1 MITSPICESV
11 AVCMDRKYYQA
22 YEDRY
27 KQVHRKNLS
36 WFSSAASQIVM
47 DTIRKYYGEKSPKIL
62 DVGCGEGRDIL
73 FLLDKGY
80 DVTGV
85 DISAEAIKFC
95 KAKAGETDKHR
106 FQVLD
111 VCTQGLPATYDFI
124 YSVAT
129 LHMLLKDEDRK
140 NYLAFIFNHLEQN
153 GYGLILTIGDG
164 IEETQSDAGTAF
176 ENVRRM
182 HGETGMELE
191 VAATSCRTVSFQTL
205 EKELSAAG
213 FEIVDQGMTHIGR
226 DFPMIMY
233 AVVNKRCGI
242 G

>member
-1 MITSPICESV
+1 MTSPICESV

-85 DISAEAIKFC
+85 DI
-95 KAKAGETDKHR
+95 
-106 FQVLD
+106 Q
-111 VCTQGLPATYDFI
+111 
-124 YSVAT
+124 
-129 LHMLLKDEDRK
+129 
-140 NYLAFIFNHLEQN
+140 
-153 GYGLILTIGDG
+153 
-164 IEETQSDAGTAF
+164 
-176 ENVRRM
+176 RR
-182 HGETGMELE
+182 GP
-191 VAATSCRTVSFQTL
+191 
-205 EKELSAAG
+205 KKLSRLY
-213 FEIVDQGMTHIGR
+213 F
-226 DFPMIMY
+226 
-233 AVVNKRCGI
+233 
-242 G
+242 

>member
-1 MITSPICESV
+1 
-11 AVCMDRKYYQA
+11 
-22 YEDRY
+22 
-27 KQVHRKNLS
+27 
-36 WFSSAASQIVM
+36 M

>member
-1 MITSPICESV
+1 MMTSPICESV

-111 VCTQGLPATYDFI
+111 VCTQACRQPTILSI
-124 YSVAT
+124 
-129 LHMLLKDEDRK
+129 LLRLYICCSKTRTEK
-140 NYLAFIFNHLEQN
+140 IISPLF
-153 GYGLILTIGDG
+153 LTIW
-164 IEETQSDAGTAF
+164 SKMGT
-176 ENVRRM
+176 V
-182 HGETGMELE
+182 
-191 VAATSCRTVSFQTL
+191 
-205 EKELSAAG
+205 
-213 FEIVDQGMTHIGR
+213 
-226 DFPMIMY
+226 
-233 AVVNKRCGI
+233 
-242 G
+242 

>member
-1 MITSPICESV
+1 MTSPICESV

-47 DTIRKYYGEKSPKIL
+47 DTIRKYYGEKSPKM
-62 DVGCGEGRDIL
+62 
-73 FLLDKGY
+73 LDKGY

-176 ENVRRM
+176 EM
-182 HGETGMELE
+182 
-191 VAATSCRTVSFQTL
+191 
-205 EKELSAAG
+205 
-213 FEIVDQGMTHIGR
+213 
-226 DFPMIMY
+226 
-233 AVVNKRCGI
+233 
-242 G
+242 